1 MTDNSSAGFS
11 WVCPACDRRVPR
23 KFTECRCGY
32 KPNWSGAPPDVS
44 ADETRPPSSTASV
57 ASMAGGVV
65 VTLTVIV
72 VGAWTLNRPGSP
84 APVPVP
90 DGLALAASSAS
101 PSAVRI
107 PAPTPTPAPLTPA
120 PLATPKPSE
129 APAPGTLEDL
139 VARALPAVVR
149 VETSTGSGSGFFVTA
164 DTLFTNVHVVTGNS
178 SVTIRRSDGSTQS
191 ARVAA
196 MAPDFDVALLRI
208 ASPAATQ
215 ATIPLGSASGVRIGQ
230 EVVAIGSALG
240 LLQNTVTRG
249 IVSGIRQVGSATLVQ
264 TDAALNPGNSGGP
277 LLDRAGNAI
286 GVNSSG
292 FRGAQGLNFAVSI
305 DHARALL
312 EGRVQTAAAVPLDN
326 SLRSLS
332 PAQPASLSDADVM
345 REKGLKA
352 YELTLERAARRA
364 DSLDEYWRR
373 FRASCYRG
381 NVGGSFDR
389 EWFALWDAR
398 AMQGT
403 VAPGCESS
411 FAEAQRV
418 AAEISQVVLGAEE
431 AARTAGVFPGVRRDA
446 RRKYHLDYAGWDR

>member
-1 MTDNSSAGFS
+1 MNDSSTAGFS

-44 ADETRPPSSTASV
+44 ADDARPSSMSSAPTI
-57 ASMAGGVV
+57 AGGVV
-65 VTLTVIV
+65 VALAVIV
-72 VGAWTLNRPGSP
+72 VGAWYVNRPAT

-90 DGLALAASSAS
+90 DTLAQAAPGTSSA
-101 PSAVRI
+101 AVRI
-107 PAPTPTPAPLTPA
+107 HAPTSTPA
-120 PLATPKPSE
+120 PLATPAPLPTPVPSE
-129 APAPGTLEDL
+129 APAPGTFEDL
-139 VARALPAVVR
+139 VARAMPAVVR
-149 VETSTGSGSGFFVTA
+149 VETNAGTGSGFFVTA
-164 DTLFTNVHVVTGNS
+164 DTLFPNVHVVTGNS

-286 GVNSSG
+286 GVNRPAS
-292 FRGAQGLNFAVSI
+292 RCAGAELRRVDRSR
-305 DHARALL
+305 ARAARRARADGG
-312 EGRVQTAAAVPLDN
+312 GRAARQLV
-326 SLRSLS
+326 
-332 PAQPASLSDADVM
+332 AQPVARAARAASDADVM
-345 REKGLKA
+345 REKG
-352 YELTLERAARRA
+352 
-364 DSLDEYWRR
+364 
-373 FRASCYRG
+373 
-381 NVGGSFDR
+381 
-389 EWFALWDAR
+389 
-398 AMQGT
+398 
-403 VAPGCESS
+403 
-411 FAEAQRV
+411 
-418 AAEISQVVLGAEE
+418 
-431 AARTAGVFPGVRRDA
+431 
-446 RRKYHLDYAGWDR
+446 

>member
-1 MTDNSSAGFS
+1 MNDSSSAGFS

-23 KFTECRCGY
+23 KFTACRCGH

-44 ADETRPPSSTASV
+44 ADDARTPSTPAVSI
-57 ASMAGGVV
+57 AGGVV
-65 VTLTVIV
+65 VLLALIV
-72 VGAWTLNRPGSP
+72 VGAWYVSRPASP

-90 DGLALAASSAS
+90 DTLAQTASGAS
-101 PSAVRI
+101 TGAVRL
-107 PAPTPTPAPLTPA
+107 PAPTSTPAPPTPS
-120 PLATPKPSE
+120 PLPTPEPSE
-129 APAPGTLEDL
+129 APAAGTLEDL
-139 VARALPAVVR
+139 VARVMPAVVR
-149 VETSTGSGSGFFVTA
+149 VETGAGTGSGFFVTA

-178 SVTIRRSDGSTQS
+178 TVTIRRSDGTTQA

-286 GVNSSG
+286 GVNASG

-305 DHARALL
+305 EHARALL
-312 EGRVQTAAAVPLDN
+312 EGRTQTAAAVPLDN

-332 PAQPASLSDADVM
+332 PAQPAPLSDADVM

-352 YELTLERAARRA
+352 YEQTLERAARRA
-364 DSLDEYWRR
+364 DSLDDYWRR
-373 FRASCYRG
+373 FRVSCYRG

-389 EWFALWDAR
+389 EWFAIWDAR

-418 AAEISQVVLGAEE
+418 AAEISQVVLCAEE
-431 AARTAGVFPGVRRDA
+431 AARSAGVFPGVRRDA

>member
-1 MTDNSSAGFS
+1 MNDSSTAGFS

-23 KFTECRCGY
+23 KFTECRCGH

-44 ADETRPPSSTASV
+44 ADDARPSSMSSTV
-57 ASMAGGVV
+57 TIAGGVV
-65 VTLTVIV
+65 LALAVVV
-72 VGAWTLNRPGSP
+72 VGAWYVNRPAT

-90 DGLALAASSAS
+90 DTLAQAAPGTGSA
-101 PSAVRI
+101 AVRI
-107 PAPTPTPAPLTPA
+107 HAPTSTPAPPATPAPLPTPG
-120 PLATPKPSE
+120 PSE
-129 APAPGTLEDL
+129 APTPGTLEDL
-139 VARALPAVVR
+139 VARAMPAVVR
-149 VETSTGSGSGFFVTA
+149 VETNAGTGSGFFVTA

-196 MAPDFDVALLRI
+196 MAPDFDVALLKI

-286 GVNSSG
+286 GVNASG

-332 PAQPASLSDADVM
+332 PAQPAPLSDADVM

-352 YELTLERAARRA
+352 YEQTLERAARRA
-364 DSLDEYWRR
+364 DSLDDYWRR
-373 FRASCYRG
+373 FRVNCYRG

-418 AAEISQVVLGAEE
+418 AAEVSQVVLGAEE
-431 AARTAGVFPGVRRDA
+431 AARMAGVFPGVRRDA